1 MKRKTLLIQFVLILT
16 GFAWVWFSR
25 VDPGN
30 INPATIRAPQEGF
43 LAPDFALK
51 TISGSRV
58 ALEDL
63 RGKVIILN
71 FWASW
76 CPPCRAEM
84 PAFQQALEEY
94 SDADLAILGV
104 NATSQDSLLDVE
116 NFLQEYQL
124 EFIIPLDVSGQVSRL
139 YQIHS
144 LPTTFILDKRGII
157 KKVVIGGPI
166 PLSLLRVE
174 IQQLLQ
180 ENYNDSD
187 N

>member
-1 MKRKTLLIQFVLILT
+1 MKRKILLFQIVLILVC
-16 GFAWVWFSR
+16 FSWVWKSR
-25 VDPGN
+25 VDPGA
-30 INPATIRAPQEGF
+30 ITPATIQAPHEGF
-43 LAPDFALK
+43 LAPDFDLE
-51 TISGSRV
+51 TFSGSRV

-63 RGKVIILN
+63 RGKAVILN

-94 SDADLAILGV
+94 SDVDLAILGV

-116 NFLQEYQL
+116 KFLQEYQL
-124 EFIIPLDVSGQVSRL
+124 DVTVPLDFSGQISRL

-144 LPTTFILDKRGII
+144 LPTTFFIDKQGII
-157 KKVVIGGPI
+157 KNVIIGGPI
-166 PLSLLRVE
+166 PISLLRVE

-180 ENYNDSD
+180 ENNVSD